1 MIAIIQHLEGKQM
14 ERERHTRKA
23 TFVLDDGLLEE
34 AREVVKEGSYKS
46 LNALVQEAVFQL
58 VRTIRREK
66 LRQSFLEASQDPL
79 FLADLQEVERDF
91 EFTDE
96 EAFGDIR

>member
-1 MIAIIQHLEGKQM
+1 MEG
-14 ERERHTRKA
+14 ERHTRKA
-23 TFVLDDGLLEE
+23 TFVLEEGLLEE
-34 AREVVKEGSYKS
+34 AREVVKGGCYKS

-66 LRQSFLEASQDPL
+66 LRQSFLEASQDSL
-79 FLADLQEVERDF
+79 FLADLQEVEQDF

-96 EAFGDIR
+96 EALGGIR